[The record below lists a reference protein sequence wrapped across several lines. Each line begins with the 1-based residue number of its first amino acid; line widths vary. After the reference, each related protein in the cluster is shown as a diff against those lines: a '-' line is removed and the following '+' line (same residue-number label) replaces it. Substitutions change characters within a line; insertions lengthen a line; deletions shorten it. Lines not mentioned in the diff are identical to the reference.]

1 MGSMIE
7 RLPLQLDRL
16 LEGRACRALL
26 LASQLGCAA
35 AIPLPSGQG
44 LAYDLDRV
52 VEAQEQLGWSIDELE
67 TREALKHTLQSLCRA
82 SAQEQQEARV
92 LFDKALIR
100 AGGASRLQ
108 WRNGQREMKRL
119 SPALRAERSLG
130 LLESG
135 LLAQKRGACP
145 LGWEAQSP
153 YQTIQDPMAK
163 WMLGIQ
169 TGGRAYAQLENGVLG
184 AGGGGAGRLLMGPTF
199 NRRWGL
205 LAVLEFGGAGRF
217 ESFDLG
223 QPIDVPDLLV
233 MPAALLQLR
242 RQLGSYYVF
251 MESGALG
258 FLSKEDPDLRA
269 GLRSAVGVGSTRI
282 RVGPVLPTLGA
293 FIGYDRIAAGT
304 ASAVID
310 QVYAGVNAGF
320 LWGL

>member
-1 MGSMIE
+1 MHGCNSDPCPRAGFNFKGQAYLSIF
-7 RLPLQLDRL
+7 L
-16 LEGRACRALL
+16 LF
-26 LASQLGCAA
+26 QLGCAA

-52 VEAQEQLGWSIDELE
+52 VEAQEQTGWSIDELE
-67 TREALKHTLQSLCRA
+67 TNEALKDTLQSLCRA
-82 SAQEQQEARV
+82 NAQEQQQTRI
-92 LFDKALIR
+92 LLDKDLLK
-100 AGGASRLQ
+100 AGGPSRLQ
-108 WRNGQREMKRL
+108 WRSGQRDMRRL
-119 SPALRAERSLG
+119 RPALRAERNLG
-130 LLESG
+130 LLDFG

-153 YQTIQDPMAK
+153 YQTIQDPMAR
-163 WMLGIQ
+163 WMFGIQ
-169 TGGRAYAQLENGVLG
+169 TGGRAYAQVENGVLG
-184 AGGGGAGRLLMGPTF
+184 AGGGGAGRLIMGPTF

-242 RQLGSYYVF
+242 RQFGSYYLF

-258 FLSKEDPDLRA
+258 FLSKEDPDLRG
-269 GLRSAVGVGSTRI
+269 GLRSAAGVGITRI
-282 RVGPVLPTLGA
+282 KVGPVLPTLGA

-304 ASAVID
+304 SSAVID
-310 QVYAGVNAGF
+310 QVYTGVNAGF

>member
-1 MGSMIE
+1 MV
-7 RLPLQLDRL
+7 
-16 LEGRACRALL
+16 
-26 LASQLGCAA
+26 SQLGCAA
-35 AIPLPSGQG
+35 AIPLPAGQG
-44 LAYDLDRV
+44 LAYDLNRI

-67 TREALKHTLQSLCRA
+67 TKEALRDTLQSLCRA
-82 SAQEQQEARV
+82 NAQEQQQTRI
-92 LFDKALIR
+92 LLDKALLK
-100 AGGASRLQ
+100 AGGPSRLQ
-108 WRNGQREMKRL
+108 WRSGQRDMGRL
-119 SPALRAERSLG
+119 KPALRAERNLG
-130 LLESG
+130 LLDFG

-153 YQTIQDPMAK
+153 YQTIQDPMAR
-163 WMLGIQ
+163 WVFGIQ
-169 TGGRAYAQLENGVLG
+169 TGGRAYAQVENGALG
-184 AGGGGAGRLLMGPTF
+184 AGGGGAGRLIMGPSF
-199 NRRWGL
+199 KRRWGL

-269 GLRSAVGVGSTRI
+269 GLRSAAGVGITRI
-282 RVGPVLPTLGA
+282 KVGPVLPTLGA

-304 ASAVID
+304 SSAVID
-310 QVYAGVNAGF
+310 QIYAGVNAGF